1 VERCASNWTETR
13 LMTNH
18 PPPYPFLP
26 LSTNMAPSP
35 DAPSPGLTFPRP
47 EHPAS
52 IDLPIP
58 ASLRETLDPSDQ
70 GRRKHHS
77 LHHRPHLHLRH
88 GHRRSIDSTV
98 SDPLASVPITTKQS
112 PRPRIDTELLGVP
125 KTWEP
130 HARRIDSSSDAPG
143 DRNAPSGDVEPRD
156 GARGEEEDVVSGKG
170 YESPLTPEPVDI
182 PAADADVP
190 ALQPKS
196 RDVPRDGQFQSVW
209 DEVRYEHD
217 VKPGITP
224 TYVSAQSP
232 IPPAPNTQMMRR
244 YLSPLLTHLQSLT
257 RAHALKLSTA
267 TRTIEHR
274 VAEWTILSDKLDDI
288 DREAGEI
295 GAALVGT
302 TEWARRTGELH
313 TPDREGDEESPT
325 KVLAALVQA
334 TARSEESLRALANAV
349 DARADDVHHLREKVE
364 ADSVVLERRM
374 GRGLERKMVSIE
386 RAQRDTKRRDRTF
399 SPPLPVRYLTNA
411 RTRKKWSST
420 SSRSPRSSS
429 SGSSS
434 PDCCSS
440 TRSCSRLC
448 GGGL

>member
-1 VERCASNWTETR
+1 
-13 LMTNH
+13 
-18 PPPYPFLP
+18 
-26 LSTNMAPSP
+26 MAPSP
-35 DAPSPGLTFPRP
+35 DAASPGLTFPRP

-52 IDLPIP
+52 IDLPVP
-58 ASLRETLDPSDQ
+58 ASLRETLDPSAP

-77 LHHRPHLHLRH
+77 LHHRPHLHLSRH
-88 GHRRSIDSTV
+88 GHRGSIDSAV
-98 SDPLASVPITTKQS
+98 SDPLASVPPATRKS

-130 HARRIDSSSDAPG
+130 HARRIDSSSDAA
-143 DRNAPSGDVEPRD
+143 DRNAASGDGEPHE
-156 GARGEEEDVVSGKG
+156 GAREEEEDVVSGKG

-190 ALQPKS
+190 APEVK
-196 RDVPRDGQFQSVW
+196 DVPRAGQFQSVW
-209 DEVRYEHD
+209 DEVRYELD
-217 VKPGITP
+217 VEQGITP
-224 TYVSAQSP
+224 SYVL
-232 IPPAPNTQMMRR
+232 IRHLPPVPNVWMMRS

-257 RAHALKLSTA
+257 RSHALKLSTA

-302 TEWARRTGELH
+302 TEWARRMGERH
-313 TPDREGDEESPT
+313 TPDREADEESPT

-334 TARSEESLRALANAV
+334 TERSEESLRALAKAV
-349 DARADDVHHLREKVE
+349 DARADDVYRLREKVE

-399 SPPLPVRYLTNA
+399 FPFP
-411 RTRKKWSST
+411 SS
-420 SSRSPRSSS
+420 
-429 SGSSS
+429 
-434 PDCCSS
+434 
-440 TRSCSRLC
+440 
-448 GGGL
+448 